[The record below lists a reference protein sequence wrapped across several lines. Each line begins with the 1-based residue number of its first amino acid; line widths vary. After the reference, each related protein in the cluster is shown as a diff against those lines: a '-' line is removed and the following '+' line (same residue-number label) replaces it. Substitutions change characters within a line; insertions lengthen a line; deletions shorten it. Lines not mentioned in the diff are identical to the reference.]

1 MTLHPT
7 VEDVMLDPAH
17 FQSAGLIDDQV
28 PDRFGLYA
36 IRTRDLAALPDP
48 YRAIA
53 EERCSDLIYLGEA
66 TGQTLRRR
74 FLRNELRG
82 HGHGTFFRSL
92 GAVLGYRPP
101 AGSLLGKA
109 NQRNY
114 RFSLADATAIVEWI
128 NANLDVSWVA
138 FDEGVH
144 NAEVALIQ
152 KHTPLLNLRDNP
164 DALPELSA
172 LRALCCQIA
181 RWGVPSG
188 AGVPAGGR
196 GSAACLAVGAILSL
210 GNASGRG
217 HSTYL

>member
-36 IRTRDLAALPDP
+36 IRTRDLAALTDP

-66 TGQTLRRR
+66 TGQT
-74 FLRNELRG
+74 FCWVAAGEGEPAELPLLTRG
-82 HGHGTFFRSL
+82 RDGHRGVDQYDL
-92 GAVLGYRPP
+92 
-101 AGSLLGKA
+101 
-109 NQRNY
+109 
-114 RFSLADATAIVEWI
+114 E
-128 NANLDVSWVA
+128 VSWVA

-144 NAEVALIQ
+144 NAEVAMIQ

-164 DALPELSA
+164 GALPELSA

-181 RWGVPSG
+181 VT
-188 AGVPAGGR
+188 PA
-196 GSAACLAVGAILSL
+196 I
-210 GNASGRG
+210 
-217 HSTYL
+217 

>member
-36 IRTRDLAALPDP
+36 IRTRDLAALTDP

-66 TGQTLRRR
+66 TGQTLRRW
-74 FLRNELRG
+74 FLRNRAPRPRARHLLPEP
-82 HGHGTFFRSL
+82 RSRAWL
-92 GAVLGYRPP
+92 PP
-101 AGSLLGKA
+101 ARWVAAGEGEPAELPLLTGGRDGHRGVD
-109 NQRNY
+109 QYEPRG
-114 RFSLADATAIVEWI
+114 LV
-128 NANLDVSWVA
+128 VA

-144 NAEVALIQ
+144 NAEVAMIQ

-164 DALPELSA
+164 GALPELSA

-181 RWGVPSG
+181 VT
-188 AGVPAGGR
+188 PA
-196 GSAACLAVGAILSL
+196 I
-210 GNASGRG
+210 
-217 HSTYL
+217 